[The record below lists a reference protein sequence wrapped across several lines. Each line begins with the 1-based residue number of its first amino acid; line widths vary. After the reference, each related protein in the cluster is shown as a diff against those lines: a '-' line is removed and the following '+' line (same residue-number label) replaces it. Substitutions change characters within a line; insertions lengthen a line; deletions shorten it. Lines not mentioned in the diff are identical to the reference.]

1 MYFTLVGKKGKS
13 GKEIKIQRAK
23 KIWEN
28 KPTFTYLTLPPLI
41 FGGKDRKMAGMP
53 KNLLKIIDQKELE
66 SGVNGISQ
74 KEKGKNLLYRKW
86 LLEEKEAEYHQAKEK
101 IHLLHQNLQVR
112 KVRRNNQ
119 EDKPKEDQE
128 KPDGKVEKMEKEV
141 KKKVEKNVEKRE
153 GVERK
158 EEQKEGVVR
167 VRKIRPLG
175 SPTYQRED

>member
-13 GKEIKIQRAK
+13 EKEIKIQRAK
-23 KIWEN
+23 KIWEK
-28 KPTFTYLTLPPLI
+28 KPTFTYLVLPPLI
-41 FGGKDRKMAGMP
+41 FGGKERKMAGMP

-112 KVRRNNQ
+112 KVRRNDPN
-119 EDKPKEDQE
+119 DVKPNVREEAEGRVE
-128 KPDGKVEKMEKEV
+128 KKMEKGGG
-141 KKKVEKNVEKRE
+141 VEKGRVEKKGEQR
-153 GVERK
+153 G
-158 EEQKEGVVR
+158 EQKGGGGVR

>member
-13 GKEIKIQRAK
+13 EKEIKIQRAK
-23 KIWEN
+23 KIWEK
-28 KPTFTYLTLPPLI
+28 KPTFTYLVLPPLI
-41 FGGKDRKMAGMP
+41 FGGKERKIAGMP
-53 KNLLKIIDQKELE
+53 KNLLKVIDQKELE

-112 KVRRNNQ
+112 KVRRNDSND
-119 EDKPKEDQE
+119 DKPNVREEAEGRVE
-128 KPDGKVEKMEKEV
+128 KDVKRKVEKK
-141 KKKVEKNVEKRE
+141 E

-158 EEQKEGVVR
+158 EEQKGGAGAVR